1 MSEKEWKAFE
11 MLTETEFYQQF
22 NPIPAPDGGELW
34 TWQELTE
41 WSPPSKIRGSRQVWT
56 VSSDECETYATGIG
70 YVNVIGYIVTKE
82 PVEKDM
88 VAVMDSTEDEEKCD
102 G

>member
-1 MSEKEWKAFE
+1 
-11 MLTETEFYQQF
+11 
-22 NPIPAPDGGELW
+22 
-34 TWQELTE
+34 
-41 WSPPSKIRGSRQVWT
+41 
-56 VSSDECETYATGIG
+56 GIG